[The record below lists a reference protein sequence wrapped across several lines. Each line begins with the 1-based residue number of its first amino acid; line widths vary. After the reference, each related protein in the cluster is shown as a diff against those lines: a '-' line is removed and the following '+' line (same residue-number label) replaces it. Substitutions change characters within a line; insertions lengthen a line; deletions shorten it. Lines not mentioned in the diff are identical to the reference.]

1 MSGDENLIAMNMKL
15 GSESTEYFF
24 KQGKLT
30 QPQFQDVSTLIK
42 SLFKVIS
49 ESQKNYNTLN

>member
-30 QPQFQDVSTLIK
+30 Q
-42 SLFKVIS
+42 
-49 ESQKNYNTLN
+49 